1 MRDLLYWFRL
11 EELPSIVIL
20 AVILTFTVGQMAA
33 GYAGVERR
41 AAWCSASAFLLYAG
55 AAINAWGIADA
66 TQAVYIAIR
75 SLLASAVAYG
85 IGTIIFAIAFAL
97 RDYTEKRRLAQ
108 KLKPRVD
115 PPPKELVFEKESVP
129 EEKEP
134 PPPPPPTREQLAK
147 QALMKYEERLSVIEN
162 SKLDDVAIKAARE
175 QAQQQ
180 YTQDLD
186 QVIR

>member
-1 MRDLLYWFRL
+1 MRDLLDWFRL

-20 AVILTFTVGQMAA
+20 AVILTFTGGQMAA

-66 TQAVYIAIR
+66 TQAAYIAIR

-97 RDYTEKRRLAQ
+97 RDYTEKWRLAQ
-108 KLKPRVD
+108 KPEPRD
-115 PPPKELVFEKESVP
+115 EPPKELVFEKESVP